1 LSYDR
6 PRLIIISPSWTHD
19 WWRGGRVLAPPLSL
33 PLLAALTP
41 PEIDVRLVD
50 ENIEIADTNAEAD
63 CVAITCMTASAPRA
77 YEIADAFTLRGISVV
92 IGGIHPT
99 VMPDEAAA
107 HADAV
112 VVGEAEP
119 VWREM
124 RDLAGCRLKPRYGDS
139 GFACMEGMPIP
150 RRSVLGADPV
160 PGHCGAPADG
170 AGGEDCR
177 Q

>member
-1 LSYDR
+1 MD
-6 PRLIIISPSWTHD
+6 PRLVERREGTGAPVEPPSA
-19 WWRGGRVLAPPLSL
+19 GGNDTPRVSCA
-33 PLLAALTP
+33 LL
-41 PEIDVRLVD
+41 D
-50 ENIEIADTNAEAD
+50 ENVEIADTNAEAD

-77 YEIADAFTLRGISVV
+77 YEIADAFTRRGISVV

-160 PGHCGAPADG
+160 PGHRGAPADG